1 MPRGA
6 QCDDE
11 SPGKTPFCTSQIY
24 IHCMNRIDKSQCLAK
39 KGVPCQAKK
48 QLGRQEWLSMETAG
62 HMPRPRSMLLL
73 LATPVPCALLFTR
86 AASACAAHC
95 PTSAQ

>member
-1 MPRGA
+1 MR
-6 QCDDE
+6 
-11 SPGKTPFCTSQIY
+11 
-24 IHCMNRIDKSQCLAK
+24 
-39 KGVPCQAKK
+39 VPCQAKK

-86 AASACAAHC
+86 AAIACAAHI
-95 PTSAQ
+95 PHFSSSTRSSAGAQCCCICKMWQTA